1 MKVKYVGL
9 LTFLALLILLLCF
22 VEADYQSY
30 IQEVVDEVAIVE
42 VKEGLSINY
51 VDGKEFEVN
60 STEQK
65 ITFSVTNLTDE
76 DVEYYIRMDQVDGDI
91 TGVVYDLSEAS
102 QADTISNE
110 FGASSVLDETIEA
123 GQTKRYTLTVHNPN
137 NQTFTFTIHVD
148 LENNSSHFADTII
161 AQNTEVDANSA
172 ELENVEGL
180 IKVSDDTVESYY
192 FRGNITN
199 NYVSFAN
206 QMWRIVRINP
216 DGTVKLILDGV
227 TEDMISMETNAE
239 QMSSSAFENSNVYTS
254 LLEWYSNDLE
264 TYDRFIASTTYCYDD
279 SIYTNNGVDI
289 EYLSSYR
296 LFTDRIPTN
305 LCNGTSLSLKV
316 ALLTADEAMYAGGG
330 IDSSTSYLNSDTFQG
345 DWWTMTPSKRNG
357 DVTSY
362 ISVRKDGIL
371 QRDIP
376 EATTLFLRPVISLD
390 RQVMVT
396 GDGTIEHPYNIVE

>member
-51 VDGKEFEVN
+51 VDGKEFEVS

-65 ITFSVTNLTDE
+65 TTFSVTNLTEE

-110 FGASSVLDETIEA
+110 FGVSSALDETIEA

>member
-51 VDGKEFEVN
+51 VDGKEFEVS

-65 ITFSVTNLTDE
+65 TTFSVTNLTEE

-110 FGASSVLDETIEA
+110 FGVSSALDETIEA

-376 EATTLFLRPVISLD
+376 EAKTLFLRPVISLD